1 MRRAAAG
8 VLALSLALLLM
19 IPAFA
24 LPRLDG
30 VDNGSEWRGATQIK
44 LVSGETNSGVN
55 FGLVK
60 YLTDLET
67 QRVFLC
73 FMYIDPAITQD
84 NAAAGVILTVEDAAS
99 ILFTVS
105 QPAESPDP
113 YLYSVEGAIAV
124 NEQHGV
130 VCELC
135 IGVKEGLPAEL
146 PVSVRFFDAQ
156 GVPSNRY
163 AFLVETGAGQK
174 QNSPAYGDSGAAED
188 ETVRD
193 KTTAA
198 TTTEALYF
206 RQGAVNYT
214 YPYNYTAAK
223 RTTAAP
229 TTEATTAERR
239 TAAPKTTKVKTTKA
253 ATAPT
258 SEATADAGE
267 TQTEAPVREVV
278 IVSEVYVTAE
288 PTTGIP
294 PESVRLNA
302 KGRTYQTI
310 VVGAAAAALAA
321 LAAFA
326 ATSGR
331 RRNSPAPTDTQEETE
346 QHPD

>member
-8 VLALSLALLLM
+8 VLALLLALLLM

-73 FMYIDPAITQD
+73 FMYIDPAITQE
-84 NAAAGVILTVEDAAS
+84 NANAGVILTVDDAAS

-130 VCELC
+130 VCEMC
-135 IGVKEGLPAEL
+135 VGVKEGLPAEL

-163 AFLVETGAGQK
+163 AFLIETGAGQK
-174 QNSPAYGDSGAAED
+174 PNTHAYGDYEAAED
-188 ETVRD
+188 ETARD

-198 TTTEALYF
+198 ATTETLYF
-206 RQGAVNYT
+206 KQGAVSYT

-229 TTEATTAERR
+229 TTEATTAERM
-239 TAAPKTTKVKTTKA
+239 TTMPKTTKEKTTKA
-253 ATAPT
+253 AAAPT
-258 SEATADAGE
+258 EAAPTDAGE
-267 TQTEAPVREVV
+267 AQTEPVREVV
-278 IVSEVYVTAE
+278 VVSEVYVTAE

-294 PESVRLNA
+294 PESVRINA
-302 KGRTYQTI
+302 KGRTYQTVLI
-310 VVGAAAAALAA
+310 GVAVAVLAA

-331 RRNSPAPTDTQEETE
+331 RQNRPAPAGAQEETE

>member
-174 QNSPAYGDSGAAED
+174 QNSPAYGDSG
-188 ETVRD
+188 R
-193 KTTAA
+193 
-198 TTTEALYF
+198 
-206 RQGAVNYT
+206 
-214 YPYNYTAAK
+214 
-223 RTTAAP
+223 
-229 TTEATTAERR
+229 RR
-239 TAAPKTTKVKTTKA
+239 TKPSATK
-253 ATAPT
+253 
-258 SEATADAGE
+258 
-267 TQTEAPVREVV
+267 Q
-278 IVSEVYVTAE
+278 
-288 PTTGIP
+288 P
-294 PESVRLNA
+294 PRPQ
-302 KGRTYQTI
+302 RRPCI
-310 VVGAAAAALAA
+310 
-321 LAAFA
+321 
-326 ATSGR
+326 SGR
-331 RRNSPAPTDTQEETE
+331 ARSIIPIPTITRPRSARPPRRRPKRQLPSAGQPRRKRQK
-346 QHPD
+346 